1 MSKEKTECSHILQKN
16 GDICQFKHLHQIHL
30 KVMSWLMTHPA
41 QVILTHMETLLP
53 MSVGMSM
60 HRFSSSPGRSNAML
74 YMFLV
79 IVHYNHHQS
88 DQEQSPLMFCV
99 IAELP
104 SVKSSET
111 WLTVDDEAGVE
122 SNNLVHGLILLLRLL
137 MFMLMLFRTM
147 KDGVGLDDYYNNIVV
162 DCWCCLGRWRM
173 VSVLMIITSPVMTE
187 RVRKR
192 PEAAPGMR
200 LGWTWVFQGFPS
212 NAYLN
217 MEY

>member
-1 MSKEKTECSHILQKN
+1 
-16 GDICQFKHLHQIHL
+16 
-30 KVMSWLMTHPA
+30 MTHLA
-41 QVILTHMETLLP
+41 HMETLLP

-147 KDGVGLDDYYNNIVV
+147 KDGIGLDDYYNNIVV